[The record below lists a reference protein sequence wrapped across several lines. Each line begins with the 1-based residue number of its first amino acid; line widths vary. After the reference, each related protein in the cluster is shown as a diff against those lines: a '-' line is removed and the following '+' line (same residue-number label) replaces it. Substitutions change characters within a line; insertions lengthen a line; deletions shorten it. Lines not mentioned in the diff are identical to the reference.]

1 MWGNMRDQS
10 KATGII
16 LLADGSCLDSN
27 LNEALA
33 PTDYALL
40 HATNGL
46 EAIAILDLLKSEIEL
61 AIIEEQFPEV
71 NGIDLVGRLAMRE
84 QAKPVKIIMTTDY
97 DRALRPRPEL
107 AAETVACKPVRPEE
121 WRKMIEA
128 VLTSDPH

>member
-1 MWGNMRDQS
+1 MRDQS

-40 HATNGL
+40 HASNGL

-61 AIIEEQFPEV
+61 AIIEEQFPAV

-84 QAKPVKIIMTTDY
+84 QAKPVKIIMTTEY
-97 DRALRPRPEL
+97 DRPYVHGQSSRLKLSRVSPYAQKSG
-107 AAETVACKPVRPEE
+107 AK
-121 WRKMIEA
+121 
-128 VLTSDPH
+128 